1 MIFGKNK
8 EKRGK
13 MEEKREVGKE
23 EEKINNV
30 PEQNKRKREKGFLA
44 GLIAGILG
52 TSVAFTGILYIS
64 HMQDDTV
71 AVNVTT
77 QEAKDIGLRFGAE
90 VV

>member
-44 GLIAGILG
+44 SFRKIRP
-52 TSVAFTGILYIS
+52 S
-64 HMQDDTV
+64 DR
-71 AVNVTT
+71 TT
-77 QEAKDIGLRFGAE
+77 E
-90 VV
+90 